1 MRIVLVREIDLI
13 EGQTMAD
20 FFEEFTERLLTTS
33 QGKIRVRYGGSG
45 FPILLLHGHPR
56 THTTWFKV
64 APQLARDFSVVCAD
78 MPGFGRSYQPETLAA
93 SSGKAKAAALHE
105 CMARLGH
112 DRFGVAGHDRGSYRA
127 FRLAMDFPKSVAGLV
142 VMDGIPIYEV
152 LSRADWRFAKNW
164 WHWFFFAQSEKAEAA
179 IQADPDLWYPA
190 EAAQG
195 PENNLDYLAA
205 TRRPEVVRS
214 MLADYRAGL
223 EFDYDDDRRD
233 KEAGRRLQCPLG
245 VLWSLH
251 DDMESLYGDPVNPW
265 ADWSD
270 QIVLRQGILSGH
282 HMAEEAPDDVAHH
295 IKAFFAQRRLASA
308 YGAFLPST
316 Q

>member
-1 MRIVLVREIDLI
+1 
-13 EGQTMAD
+13 MAD
-20 FFEEFTERLLTTS
+20 FFAEFTERLLTTS
-33 QGKIRVRYGGSG
+33 QGQLRVRCGGSG

-78 MPGFGRSYQPETLAA
+78 MPGFGQSFQPETLAA

-105 CMARLGH
+105 CMVMLGH
-112 DRFGVAGHDRGSYRA
+112 ERFGVAGHDRGSYRA

-152 LSRADWRFAKNW
+152 LSRADWRFAKSW

-179 IQADPDLWYPA
+179 IQADPELWYPA
-190 EAAQG
+190 DAAHGQG
-195 PENNLDYLAA
+195 NHLDYLAA
-205 TRRPEVVRS
+205 TRSPEVVRG

-251 DDMESLYGDPVNPW
+251 DDMEALYGDPAIPW

-270 QIVLRQGILSGH
+270 QIVLQQGILSGH
-282 HMAEEAPDDVAHH
+282 HMAEEAPDDVAHQ
-295 IKAFFAQRRLASA
+295 IKAFFRERR
-308 YGAFLPST
+308 
-316 Q
+316 